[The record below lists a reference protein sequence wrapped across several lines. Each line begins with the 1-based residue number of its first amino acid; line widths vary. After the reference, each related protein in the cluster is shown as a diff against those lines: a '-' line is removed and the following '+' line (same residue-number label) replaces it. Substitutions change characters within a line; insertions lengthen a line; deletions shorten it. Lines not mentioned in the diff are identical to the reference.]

1 MSMPINRD
9 RWTELRKLLFSPL
22 GLHLTLF
29 SVMAIATVV
38 LGIRVGL
45 DWHTT
50 SATSQDEL
58 ASTQT
63 RMRALEVQLKP
74 LAGLDKRVEAS
85 RKQIDDFYV
94 DRIPPNYSSI
104 AAELGTLASQSQV
117 RLTRVEYSQAPGSVD
132 LTEIRMDAGLNGDY
146 PSIMRFINGIE
157 RSKTFFIIR
166 AMALTGQQG
175 GQVALRLQMS
185 TWLRPADAAASGL
198 PLAKDAA
205 KSAPQDSAGQQTT
218 TSSEGY

>member
-1 MSMPINRD
+1 MNLPISTG
-9 RWTELRKLLFSPL
+9 RWTEWRKLLFSAL
-22 GLHLTLF
+22 GLHLTIF
-29 SVMAIATVV
+29 GVMAIATIV
-38 LGIRVGL
+38 LGVRVGL

-50 SATSQDEL
+50 SASSQDEL

-63 RMRALEVQLKP
+63 RMRTLEMQLKP

-132 LTEIRMDAGLNGDY
+132 LTEIRMDAGLNGEY
-146 PSIMRFINGIE
+146 PSIMRFINRIE

-205 KSAPQDSAGQQTT
+205 KSAQQDSAGEPAA
-218 TSSEGY
+218 TSSEGN

>member
-205 KSAPQDSAGQQTT
+205 KSAPQDSAGQQTK